1 LTRKRRTD
9 AEHNRKRIVEVA
21 RAAFAADGLDLPV
34 REIARRAGM
43 GVATVYRHFPSRQD
57 LISAVLA
64 EQVTRCE
71 EEMQAALADPDSRR
85 ALRGTMLRFGER
97 QVRDRG
103 LNEAL
108 LGSHAAGAAFAEQ
121 RRAHAEAFA
130 QLVERARDDGAV
142 RGQVSVEDAR
152 IALMAITSFRALP
165 ADRAS
170 SAIRR
175 LTDLLLTG
183 VLNEESPVPDQ
194 AAAETRIPARPPRR
208 LRIDAR

>member
-1 LTRKRRTD
+1 VG
-9 AEHNRKRIVEVA
+9 IA

-64 EQVTRCE
+64 EEVTRCE
-71 EEMQAALADPDSRR
+71 EEMRAALADPDSGR
-85 ALRGTMLRFGER
+85 ALRGTIQRFGER

-130 QLVERARDDGAV
+130 QLVMRARADGAV
-142 RGQVSVEDAR
+142 REQVSVEDAR
-152 IALMAITSFRALP
+152 IA
-165 ADRAS
+165 
-170 SAIRR
+170 

-183 VLNEESPVPDQ
+183 VLNEAPLPDHAAIQDRAADHDHAAAPDQ
-194 AAAETRIPARPPRR
+194 HPRSPPVAGR
-208 LRIDAR
+208 